1 MGERNSTMEGKL
13 LRRSDENLARQV
25 SQVATYD
32 MTTSRGSDSD
42 GLLQQSANRVWSCTF
57 ELLHLSHPKLVEEPV
72 SQVRKREQLVSR
84 LSTELEKKRCS
95 EANVQLLPVSSA
107 RRSVPRSKH
116 LR

>member
-42 GLLQQSANRVWSCTF
+42 GVLQQDANRVSFCTSV
-57 ELLHLSHPKLVEEPV
+57 LLHLLHPKLVEEPV

-84 LSTELEKKRCS
+84 STELEKKRCS
-95 EANVQLLPVSSA
+95 EVNVRLLPVSSA

-116 LR
+116 PR